1 MHSFL
6 FKWRLKLA
14 SNGLEFEN
22 DASLINA
29 IKSTQFQQ
37 ILEVIA
43 QKENATDQQKIQT
56 RFEKAKKSE
65 SYPERIIS
73 MAFLIQAAWE
83 NDASFDWKEVCLGI
97 HGPLCPFCPCPL
109 MPD

>member
-43 QKENATDQQKIQT
+43 QKENAQQKIQT

-65 SYPERIIS
+65 SYQERIIS

-83 NDASFDWKEVCLGI
+83 NDTSFDWKEVCLGI
-97 HGPLCPFCPCPL
+97 HGPLCPFLSTRPL
-109 MPD
+109 MPNN